1 MTEELRIKKIQMGD
15 AKVGLIFNPLSGRI
29 RKHEDTIRGILENI
43 PGVILRETKTGPEFK
58 EAVDELLD
66 IEVDLLVIAGG
77 DGTAQAILSHLFT
90 EYGHIDWPILAIIP
104 GGTTNMTALDLVKY
118 DDPEESARKLSQ
130 YISTKTLPVLLKK
143 HVLCIEQAGV
153 NKVYGMFFAVG
164 IIARA
169 VIFSRSGIKKVRIT
183 GEIYSGLIM
192 AGYLI
197 GLLLRRCTG
206 AWAPARMTSVKLIGK
221 NFTDCYQFLFAS
233 TLNRLLFNIRPYW
246 GQEQAPI
253 HVTFLKQKRKRIIRS
268 IWALISGRSA
278 VLKEGPLLRN
288 DGYHSYNSS
297 VIELV
302 IDDDY
307 IVDGELYHAAS
318 DDGPL
323 KISAAGPVAFL
334 TW

>member
-1 MTEELRIKKIQMGD
+1 MTEELRVKKIQMGN
-15 AKVGLIFNPLSGRI
+15 AKIGLIFNPLSGRI
-29 RKHEDTIRGILENI
+29 RKHKDTIKGVLEKI
-43 PGVILRETKTGPEFK
+43 PGVILREAETGPEFK
-58 EAVDELLD
+58 ETVDEFLD
-66 IEVDLLVIAGG
+66 IGVDLLVIAAG
-77 DGTAQAILSHLFT
+77 DGTVQAILGHLFT
-90 EYGHIDWPILAIIP
+90 EYDHMDWPILAIIP
-104 GGTTNMTALDLVKY
+104 GGTTNMTALDFVKY
-118 DDPEESARKLSQ
+118 DNPEDSVRKLSQ
-130 YISTKTLPVLLKK
+130 YISTKSLPALLKK

-169 VIFSRSGIKKVRIT
+169 VIFSRSGIKQIRIT

-192 AGYLI
+192 VGYLI
-197 GLLLRRCTG
+197 GLFFRMRTG

-253 HVTFLKQKRKRIIRS
+253 HVTFLKQRRKKIIRS

-307 IVDGELYHAAS
+307 IVDGELYHAES
-318 DDGPL
+318 QDGPL
-323 KISAAGPVAFL
+323 KISAAGPVTFL

>member
-1 MTEELRIKKIQMGD
+1 MTEELRVKKIQMGN

-29 RKHEDTIRGILENI
+29 RKHKDTIKGVLEKI
-43 PGVILRETKTGPEFK
+43 PGVILREAETGPEFK
-58 EAVDELLD
+58 ETVDEFLD
-66 IEVDLLVIAGG
+66 IGVDLLVIAAG
-77 DGTAQAILSHLFT
+77 DGTVQAILGHLFT
-90 EYGHIDWPILAIIP
+90 EYDHMDWPILAIIP

-118 DDPEESARKLSQ
+118 DNPEDSVRKLSQ
-130 YISTKTLPVLLKK
+130 YISTKPLPALLKK

-169 VIFSRSGIKKVRIT
+169 VIFSRSGIKQIRIT

-192 AGYLI
+192 VGYLI
-197 GLLLRRCTG
+197 GLFFRMRTG

-253 HVTFLKQKRKRIIRS
+253 HVTFLKQRRKKIIRS

-278 VLKEGPLLRN
+278 VLKEGPLLQN
-288 DGYHSYNSS
+288 EGYHSYNSS

-318 DDGPL
+318 QDGPL
-323 KISAAGPVAFL
+323 KISAAGLVTFL

>member
-1 MTEELRIKKIQMGD
+1 MTKELRIKKIQMGN

-29 RKHEDTIRGILENI
+29 RKHEDAIKGVLGNI
-43 PGVILRETKTGPEFK
+43 PGVILREAKSGPEFK
-58 EAVDELLD
+58 ETVNEFLD
-66 IEVDLLVIAGG
+66 AEVDLLVIAAG
-77 DGTAQAILSHLFT
+77 DGTVQAILSHLFT
-90 EYGHIDWPILAIIP
+90 ECVHIDWPILAVIP
-104 GGTTNMTALDLVKY
+104 GGTTNMTALDLVKHN
-118 DDPEESARKLSQ
+118 DPEDSAKKLSQ
-130 YISTKTLPVLLKK
+130 YLSTRPLPILLKK
-143 HVLCIEQAGV
+143 YVLRIEQAGV

-169 VIFSRSGIKKVRIT
+169 VIFSRSGVKQIRIT

-192 AGYLI
+192 VGYLI
-197 GLLLRRCTG
+197 GLFFRMRTG
-206 AWAPARMTSVKLIGK
+206 SWAPARMTSVKLIGK

-253 HVTFLKQKRKRIIRS
+253 HVTFLKQKRKKIIRS

-288 DGYHSYNSS
+288 DGYHSHNSS
-297 VIELV
+297 VMELV

-318 DDGPL
+318 EDGPL
-323 KISAAGPVAFL
+323 KISAAGPVTFL